1 MSAAGQVVER
11 SPQAWQG
18 ANKREHVCASQD
30 GSPNTAPREDEEG
43 GGTGGDA
50 ESVKAS
56 ANLTE
61 TSEAGSALA
70 ELVAL
75 QAKQLEIRINSE
87 RLVRPKLRYS
97 QLGCHCTALFASS
110 FSDCFL

>member
-18 ANKREHVCASQD
+18 ANKREHVCASQE

-43 GGTGGDA
+43 GRTGGDA
-50 ESVKAS
+50 ESAKAS
-56 ANLTE
+56 TNLTE
-61 TSEAGSALA
+61 TSQAGTALA
-70 ELVAL
+70 ELVGL

-87 RLVRPKLRYS
+87 RLVRPKLCYS
-97 QLGCHCTALFASS
+97 QLGSHCTALFASS